1 MNWPFRRSD
10 EQIAFSICAVDFLTK
25 RLRRIREPEQSSES
39 GQGWSVFKLILI
51 ELDVKKR
58 IQIELPPASGEL
70 LSVIPNFVNIYKIC
84 LSW

>member
-1 MNWPFRRSD
+1 M
-10 EQIAFSICAVDFLTK
+10 K

-39 GQGWSVFKLILI
+39 GQRWPVFKLILI

-70 LSVIPNFVNIYKIC
+70 V
-84 LSW
+84 W